1 MLTFVLCTFKHQFTE
16 YFPQTLGRMR
26 KKSVNSYFFACI
38 YVRIILKCA
47 HEHDIYRISEV
58 HDMQEG

>member
-1 MLTFVLCTFKHQFTE
+1 MAVGRAGGGGMPVLHPNST
-16 YFPQTLGRMR
+16 R
-26 KKSVNSYFFACI
+26 KKKIFVNSYFFACI